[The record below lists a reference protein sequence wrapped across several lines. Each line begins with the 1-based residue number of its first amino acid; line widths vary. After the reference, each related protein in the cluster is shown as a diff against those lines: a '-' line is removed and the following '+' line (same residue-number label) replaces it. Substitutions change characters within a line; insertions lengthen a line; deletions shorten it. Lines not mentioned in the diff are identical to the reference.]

1 MKDFPG
7 TLAYLFVSAFWKMH
21 TNKENESRAENSKH
35 AHRSTVPSDSQATS
49 EIEVE
54 MHAVNPSIYLAAWD
68 CQAVVAIIL

>member
-7 TLAYLFVSAFWKMH
+7 TLAYLFVSAFWKKL
-21 TNKENESRAENSKH
+21 TNKENESRAENSEH
-35 AHRSTVPSDSQATS
+35 AYHSTVPSESQATS

-54 MHAVNPSIYLAAWD
+54 MHAVNPSIYLAACD